1 MENNW
6 IFIGIAIFLVFDF
19 FLVAWIF
26 WRKRKQKGF
35 SADQQEYIRS
45 HWIRILDM
53 SQNNPNAAV
62 LDADKLLDY
71 ALARKGF
78 QGTLGEKLK
87 KAKNRFSDI
96 NGIWT
101 AHKLRNKI
109 AHELSQVSLSEAKS
123 ALQKFKKGLQDLGAN
138 L

>member
-6 IFIGIAIFLVFDF
+6 IFIGIAVFLVFDF
-19 FLVAWIF
+19 FLVSWIF

-35 SADQQEYIRS
+35 SVDQQEYIRS

-78 QGTLGEKLK
+78 RGTLGEKLK

-96 NGIWT
+96 NGIWI

-109 AHELSQVSLSEAKS
+109 AHELSQISLTEAQN
-123 ALQKFKKGLQDLGAN
+123 ALRKFKRGLQDLGAN

>member
-6 IFIGIAIFLVFDF
+6 IFIGIAVFLVFDF

-35 SADQQEYIRS
+35 PADQQEYIRS

-87 KAKNRFSDI
+87 RAKNRFSDI

-109 AHELSQVSLSEAKS
+109 AHELSQISLTEAKN
-123 ALQKFKKGLQDLGAN
+123 ALQKFKRGLQDLGAN